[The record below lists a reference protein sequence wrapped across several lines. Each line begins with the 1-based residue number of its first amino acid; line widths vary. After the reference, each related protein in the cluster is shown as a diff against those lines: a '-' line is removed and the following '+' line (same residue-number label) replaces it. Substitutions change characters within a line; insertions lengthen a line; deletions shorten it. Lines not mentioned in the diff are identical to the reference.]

1 MNFKNKIKV
10 APSILSA
17 DYADLKNEIEKVKVA
32 GADMLHVD
40 VMDGHF
46 VPNISIGPPVVKSIR
61 KATDMLLDCHLM
73 ISKPFDYIE
82 SFASSGADLIGFHVE
97 SESDVEKTLEKIIN
111 AGVKPALVI
120 KPKTPAE
127 EVFPYLEKLAMVL
140 VMTVEPGFGGQKF
153 MADMLPKIK
162 KLREYLDKNKPE
174 CEIEVDGGIGKDT
187 IGLVAEAGAN
197 VFVVGTASFRAD
209 DMKAALTDMVEIAD
223 RASK

>member
-61 KATDMLLDCHLM
+61 KATDMFLDCHLM
-73 ISKPFDYIE
+73 ISNPSDYVE
-82 SFASSGADLIGFHVE
+82 SFASSGADLIGFHIE
-97 SESDVEKTLEKIIN
+97 SNSDVDETLEKIIN

-127 EVFPYLEKLAMVL
+127 AVFPYIEKLAMVL
-140 VMTVEPGFGGQKF
+140 VMTVEPGFGGQSF

-162 KLREYLDKNKPE
+162 AIREKANQVNPDLL
-174 CEIEVDGGIGKDT
+174 IQVDGGIVPETAK
-187 IGLVAEAGAN
+187 LCVEAGAD
-197 VFVVGTASFRAD
+197 VLVSGSYIFGAD
-209 DMKAALTDMVEIAD
+209 NIEEAVDSL
-223 RASK
+223 R

>member
-61 KATDMLLDCHLM
+61 KATDMFLDCHLM
-73 ISKPFDYIE
+73 ISNPYDYVE
-82 SFASSGADLIGFHVE
+82 SFASSGADLISFHIE
-97 SESDVEKTLEKIIN
+97 SESDVEKTLEKIID

-127 EVFPYLEKLAMVL
+127 AVFPYLEKLAMVL
-140 VMTVEPGFGGQKF
+140 VMTVEPGFGGQSF

-162 KLREYLDKNKPE
+162 AIREKANQVNPDLL
-174 CEIEVDGGIGKDT
+174 IQVDGGIVPETAKLC
-187 IGLVAEAGAN
+187 IEAGADVLVSGSYIFGAEN
-197 VFVVGTASFRAD
+197 IENAVNSLR
-209 DMKAALTDMVEIAD
+209 
-223 RASK
+223 

>member
-17 DYADLKNEIEKVKVA
+17 DYADLKNEIEKVRVA

-61 KATDMLLDCHLM
+61 KATDMFLDCHLM
-73 ISKPFDYIE
+73 ISNPYDYVE
-82 SFASSGADLIGFHVE
+82 SFASSGADLIGFHME

-127 EVFPYLEKLAMVL
+127 AVFPYLEKLAMVL
-140 VMTVEPGFGGQKF
+140 VMTVEPGFGGQSF

-162 KLREYLDKNKPE
+162 AIREKANQVNPDLL
-174 CEIEVDGGIGKDT
+174 IQVDGGIVPETAKLC
-187 IGLVAEAGAN
+187 IEAGADVLVSGSYIFGAEN
-197 VFVVGTASFRAD
+197 IEEAVNSLR
-209 DMKAALTDMVEIAD
+209 
-223 RASK
+223 

>member
-17 DYADLKNEIEKVKVA
+17 DYADLKNEIEKVKTA

-61 KATDMLLDCHLM
+61 KATDMFLDCHLM
-73 ISKPFDYIE
+73 ISNPYDYVE
-82 SFASSGADLIGFHVE
+82 GFAKSGADLISFHIE
-97 SESDVEKTLEKIIN
+97 SESDVEETLEKIIN

-127 EVFPYLEKLAMVL
+127 AVFPYLSKLAMVL
-140 VMTVEPGFGGQKF
+140 VMTVEPGFGGQSF
-153 MADMLPKIK
+153 MSDMLPKITAI
-162 KLREYLDKNKPE
+162 REKANQVNPDLL
-174 CEIEVDGGIGKDT
+174 IQVDGGIVPGTAKAC
-187 IGLVAEAGAN
+187 VEAGADVLVSGSYIFGAEN
-197 VFVVGTASFRAD
+197 
-209 DMKAALTDMVEIAD
+209 IAD
-223 RASK
+223 AVNSLR

>member
-32 GADMLHVD
+32 GGDMLHVD

-61 KATDMLLDCHLM
+61 KATDMFLDCHLM
-73 ISKPFDYIE
+73 ISNPYDYVE
-82 SFASSGADLIGFHVE
+82 SFASSGADLISFHIE
-97 SESDVEKTLEKIIN
+97 SESDVEKTLEKIID

-127 EVFPYLEKLAMVL
+127 AVFPYLEKLAMVL
-140 VMTVEPGFGGQKF
+140 VMTVEPGFGGQSF

-162 KLREYLDKNKPE
+162 AIREKANQVNPDLL
-174 CEIEVDGGIGKDT
+174 IQVDGGIVPETAKLC
-187 IGLVAEAGAN
+187 IEAGADVLVSGSYIFGAEN
-197 VFVVGTASFRAD
+197 IEDAVNSLR
-209 DMKAALTDMVEIAD
+209 
-223 RASK
+223 

>member
-61 KATDMLLDCHLM
+61 KATDMFLDCHLM
-73 ISKPFDYIE
+73 ISNPSDYVE
-82 SFASSGADLIGFHVE
+82 SFASSGADLISFHIE
-97 SESDVEKTLEKIIN
+97 SNSDVEETLEKIIN

-127 EVFPYLEKLAMVL
+127 AVFPYIEKIAMVL
-140 VMTVEPGFGGQKF
+140 VMTVEPGFGGQSF

-162 KLREYLDKNKPE
+162 AIREKANQVNPDLL
-174 CEIEVDGGIGKDT
+174 IQVDGGIVPETAK
-187 IGLVAEAGAN
+187 LCVEAGADVLVSGSYIFGAEN
-197 VFVVGTASFRAD
+197 IEEAVNSLR
-209 DMKAALTDMVEIAD
+209 
-223 RASK
+223 

>member
-61 KATDMLLDCHLM
+61 KATDMFLDCHLM
-73 ISKPFDYIE
+73 ISNPSDYVE
-82 SFASSGADLIGFHVE
+82 SFASSGADLISFHIE
-97 SESDVEKTLEKIIN
+97 SESDVEETLEKIIN

-127 EVFPYLEKLAMVL
+127 AVFPYIEKLAMVL
-140 VMTVEPGFGGQKF
+140 VMTVEPGFGGQSF

-162 KLREYLDKNKPE
+162 AIREKANQVNPDLL
-174 CEIEVDGGIGKDT
+174 IQVDGGIVPGTAK
-187 IGLVAEAGAN
+187 LCVEAGADVLVSGSYIFGAEN
-197 VFVVGTASFRAD
+197 IEDAVNSLR
-209 DMKAALTDMVEIAD
+209 
-223 RASK
+223 

>member
-61 KATDMLLDCHLM
+61 KATGMFLDCHLM
-73 ISKPFDYIE
+73 ISNPYDYVE
-82 SFASSGADLIGFHVE
+82 SFASSGADLISFHIE
-97 SESDVEKTLEKIIN
+97 SESDVEKTLEKIID

-127 EVFPYLEKLAMVL
+127 AVFPYLEKLAMVL
-140 VMTVEPGFGGQKF
+140 VMTVEPGFGGQSF

-162 KLREYLDKNKPE
+162 AIREKANQVNPDLL
-174 CEIEVDGGIGKDT
+174 IQVDGGIVPETAKLC
-187 IGLVAEAGAN
+187 IEAGADVLVSGSYIFGAEN
-197 VFVVGTASFRAD
+197 IEDAVNSLR
-209 DMKAALTDMVEIAD
+209 
-223 RASK
+223 

>member
-61 KATDMLLDCHLM
+61 KATDMFLDCHLM
-73 ISKPFDYIE
+73 ISNPFDYVD
-82 SFASSGADLIGFHVE
+82 SFVSSGADLIGFHIE

-127 EVFPYLEKLAMVL
+127 AVFPYLEKLAMVL
-140 VMTVEPGFGGQKF
+140 VMTVEPGFGGQSF
-153 MADMLPKIK
+153 MGDMMDKIVE
-162 KLREYLDKNKPE
+162 LRKE
-174 CEIEVDGGIGKDT
+174 CARRNLEMDIQVDGGISLSTVETAAK
-187 IGLVAEAGAN
+187 AGAN
-197 VFVVGTASFRAD
+197 VLVAGSAIFGSEDPKETISLLRS
-209 DMKAALTDMVEIAD
+209 KAA
-223 RASK
+223 KYF

>member
-61 KATDMLLDCHLM
+61 KATDMFLDCHLM
-73 ISKPFDYIE
+73 ISNPYDYIE
-82 SFASSGADLIGFHVE
+82 SFAASGADLIGFHIE

-127 EVFPYLEKLAMVL
+127 AVFPYLEKLAMVL
-140 VMTVEPGFGGQKF
+140 VMTVEPGFGGQSF
-153 MADMLPKIK
+153 MSDMLPKIK
-162 KLREYLDKNKPE
+162 AIREKANQVNPDLL
-174 CEIEVDGGIGKDT
+174 IQVDGGIVPETAK
-187 IGLVAEAGAN
+187 LCVEAGADVLVSGSYIFGAEN
-197 VFVVGTASFRAD
+197 IENAINSLR
-209 DMKAALTDMVEIAD
+209 
-223 RASK
+223 

>member
-32 GADMLHVD
+32 GGDMLHVD

-61 KATDMLLDCHLM
+61 KATDMFLDCHLM
-73 ISKPFDYIE
+73 ISNPFDYVE
-82 SFASSGADLIGFHVE
+82 SFASSGADLISFHIE

-127 EVFPYLEKLAMVL
+127 AVFPYLEKLAMVL
-140 VMTVEPGFGGQKF
+140 VMTVEPGFGGQSF

-162 KLREYLDKNKPE
+162 AIREKANQVNPDLL
-174 CEIEVDGGIGKDT
+174 IQVDGGIVPETAKLC
-187 IGLVAEAGAN
+187 IEAGADVLVSGSYIFGAEN
-197 VFVVGTASFRAD
+197 IEDAVNSLR
-209 DMKAALTDMVEIAD
+209 
-223 RASK
+223 